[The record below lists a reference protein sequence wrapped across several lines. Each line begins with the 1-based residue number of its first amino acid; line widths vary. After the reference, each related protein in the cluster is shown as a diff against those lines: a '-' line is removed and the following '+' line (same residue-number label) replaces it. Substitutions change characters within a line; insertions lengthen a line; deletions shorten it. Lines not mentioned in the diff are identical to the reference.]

1 MTITSLPTIM
11 TPTLNLQGHAHR
23 RGLHGTTLDQPASQ
37 TTTQAKANSTSNL
50 FSNLLDSVEQ
60 TIGAKPAAASG
71 PTRRF

>member
-23 RGLHGTTLDQPASQ
+23 RGVHGTALDAPA
-37 TTTQAKANSTSNL
+37 TQSSTAAKANSTSNL